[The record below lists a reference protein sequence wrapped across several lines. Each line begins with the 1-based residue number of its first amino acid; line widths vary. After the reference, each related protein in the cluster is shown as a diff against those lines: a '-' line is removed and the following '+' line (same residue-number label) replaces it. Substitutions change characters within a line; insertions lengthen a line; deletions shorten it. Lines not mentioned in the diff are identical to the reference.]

1 MDRVHR
7 VLAEAVESQEGR
19 VVKFTGDGMM
29 AVFGIPQLR
38 EDDALRAVRAGTAM
52 QETFARFAL
61 ELQRDLGVE
70 VGLRVGINTGEVVVS
85 DDSDD
90 VVGDPVNV
98 AARLETAA
106 AIGDVLIGTE
116 TGRMVRDLVPLEPVP
131 PLAVKGKE
139 EPVRAMRVALSQALT
154 PMSATAFVGR
164 EDDLS
169 RLLAAFDDVVRHG
182 RAGLVTVVGSPGL
195 GKSRL
200 AGEVVVSLATRAAVI
215 EARCTA
221 SGRSSFGP
229 IVDALRLLVDLDD
242 FASADVAHRA
252 VLARTAGLGVDAD
265 RVAATVAALLVGS
278 PPGSAEQVFWSLRR
292 FVEALA
298 QETPVVLLVD
308 DVHWAE
314 PALLDLIEHIAEWA
328 RGPVLILAFGAARAS

>member
-1 MDRVHR
+1 M
-7 VLAEAVESQEGR
+7 
-19 VVKFTGDGMM
+19 
-29 AVFGIPQLR
+29 
-38 EDDALRAVRAGTAM
+38 
-52 QETFARFAL
+52 
-61 ELQRDLGVE
+61 
-70 VGLRVGINTGEVVVS
+70 
-85 DDSDD
+85 
-90 VVGDPVNV
+90 NV

-116 TGRMVRDLVPLEPVP
+116 TGRTVRDIVPLEPVP

-139 EPVRAMRVALSQALT
+139 QPVRAMRVALSQELT

-169 RLLAAFDDVVRHG
+169 RLLAAFGDVVREG

-195 GKSRL
+195 GKAGSRENSSPCSRL
-200 AGEVVVSLATRAAVI
+200 APSVI
-215 EARCTA
+215 EARCTP

-242 FASADVAHRA
+242 SASADVVHRA

-298 QETPVVLLVD
+298 QE
-308 DVHWAE
+308 
-314 PALLDLIEHIAEWA
+314 
-328 RGPVLILAFGAARAS
+328 RRS